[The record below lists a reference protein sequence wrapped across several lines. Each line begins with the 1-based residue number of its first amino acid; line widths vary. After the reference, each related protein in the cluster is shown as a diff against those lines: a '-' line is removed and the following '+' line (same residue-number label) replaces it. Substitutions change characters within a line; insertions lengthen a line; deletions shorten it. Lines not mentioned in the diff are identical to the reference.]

1 MIDHTISSVA
11 VSIVEVSVFKV
22 IEVAACVEGAVFF
35 HPAVEGGGV
44 LGEAHSDAWLKGERL
59 ET

>member
-1 MIDHTISSVA
+1 MIDQTISSVA
-11 VSIVEVSVFKV
+11 VSIEVSVFEV
-22 IEVAACVEGAVFF
+22 VEVAACVEGAVFF

-44 LGEAHSDAWLKGERL
+44 LGEAHSDAWLKVERL

>member
-1 MIDHTISSVA
+1 MDQTISSVA
-11 VSIVEVSVFKV
+11 VSIEVSVFEV

-35 HPAVEGGGV
+35 HPAVEGGG
-44 LGEAHSDAWLKGERL
+44 GFREAHSDAWLKVERL

>member
-11 VSIVEVSVFKV
+11 VSIEVSVFKV

-44 LGEAHSDAWLKGERL
+44 LGEAHSDAWLKVERL

>member
-1 MIDHTISSVA
+1 MMDQTISSVA
-11 VSIVEVSVFKV
+11 VSIEVSVFKV

-35 HPAVEGGGV
+35 HHAVEGGGV
-44 LGEAHSDAWLKGERL
+44 LGEAHSDAWLKVERL

>member
-1 MIDHTISSVA
+1 MDQTISSVA

-22 IEVAACVEGAVFF
+22 VEVAACVEGAVFF
-35 HPAVEGGGV
+35 HHAVEGGG
-44 LGEAHSDAWLKGERL
+44 GFREAHSDAWLKVERL

>member
-11 VSIVEVSVFKV
+11 VSIEVSVFEVVK
-22 IEVAACVEGAVFF
+22 VAACVEGAVFF
-35 HPAVEGGGV
+35 HHAVEGGGV

>member
-1 MIDHTISSVA
+1 MDQTISSVA
-11 VSIVEVSVFKV
+11 VSIEVSVFKV

-44 LGEAHSDAWLKGERL
+44 LGEAHSDACLKVERL